1 MFWLIRRL
9 MRALSQRENQPVS
22 RVRSSVE
29 TGGRGGPPFKAF
41 RKLLR
46 ANLLVVTRDRTTLFF
61 SFAFPIIFIVIFGS
75 IFSGDQT
82 PTYDLGVVEQAHSR
96 AGDAA
101 VSAFSQ
107 AQVFRVHQGN
117 ATDELS
123 ALKKGNRK
131 AVVVIGAPGADG
143 SAPVQVFSD
152 PSQTSTA
159 QVLLPL
165 IQQVVGKINSALQ
178 PTAPALVLQQQS
190 IGVKNL
196 RSIDYLVPGILAMAL
211 MQLGLFSA
219 VPLVTQRETKVL
231 RRLSVTPLARRT
243 MVSAQVAQ
251 RLVVAAVQ
259 AVLLLG
265 GGVLFFHVKIT
276 GNPLA
281 LAGFIVLGALVF
293 VAMGFAV
300 AGRARTAESAQPL
313 IGVIQFP
320 MLFLAG
326 IFFPIELVPKA
337 LRPVVDALPLTY
349 LGDALRQ
356 VSVNAS
362 PYNPLWVDTVVL
374 LGWLVVCMAVAFR
387 TFRWE

>member
-1 MFWLIRRL
+1 MFWLLSRLIR
-9 MRALSQRENQPVS
+9 AIS
-22 RVRSSVE
+22 RRNASAQ
-29 TGGRGGPPFKAF
+29 GRGSQPGGQPFKAF

-61 SFAFPIIFIVIFGS
+61 SFAFPIIFILIFGA

-82 PTYDLGVVEQAHSR
+82 PTYDVGVVEQAHSR

-107 AQVFRVHQGN
+107 AQVFKVHQG
-117 ATDELS
+117 AFADELS
-123 ALKKGNRK
+123 KLKKGDRK

-143 SAPVQVFSD
+143 SAPVQVYSD

-165 IQQVVGKINSALQ
+165 IQQVVGKINAALQ
-178 PTAPALVLQQQS
+178 PSAPALVLQQQS

-219 VPLVTQRETKVL
+219 IPLVTQRETKVL
-231 RRLSVTPLARRT
+231 RRLSVTPLTRRT
-243 MVSAQVAQ
+243 MVSAQVVQ
-251 RLVVAAVQ
+251 RLIVAAVQ

-265 GGVLFFHVKIT
+265 GGVLFFQVKIT
-276 GNPLA
+276 GNMPA

-326 IFFPIELVPKA
+326 IFFPIELVPSA

-362 PYNPLWVDTVVL
+362 PYYPLWLDTAVL
-374 LGWLVVCMAVAFR
+374 FGWLAVCMAVAFR